1 MAFMCSGK
9 KCSSISIFFFIA
21 SVVALLLVW
30 SGAGSLLGKGEVEK
44 GLQRVSEQLSNIGN
58 KYGKNVS
65 FSHGEV
71 SVDGWGQSKR
81 AVVHNV
87 VIDVTGKAAVDLF
100 KSTISLGDVVASSD
114 PIDSRKLR
122 MEISKKIDISQNG
135 KVINSLVFE
144 EPLVYSYLQ
153 TQVDGIDSFQ
163 HNVVLPKQ
171 ISLQS
176 GSSESVAEGD
186 KNSDERPSEEKYA
199 ISFNEN
205 PSIVFISSSGHGL
218 EFSYDL
224 SGLTLLNNGKNTVT
238 IGTWKSQ
245 LNEDDGA
252 AEGRIAGKHTI
263 TADDIV
269 LYMEQDS
276 TKPYALNINTDF
288 VVDANKV
295 NVNKQETSNP
305 NQSSGEALKGMVSM
319 PEGLDSVENREV
331 VLNNFS
337 LSNPDFKL
345 HATGKFANTK
355 GDPLPSGEINVD
367 IDNLPKFLDSE
378 LVAMQNRGLIEG
390 ALTKIIGQPLA
401 GQEQASIL
409 IKREKNGVFYIGNTN
424 FEELVASV
432 LSGSLMSSHPI
443 SGGRLPDVDPSTGM
457 PSVEKGISLPNKSE
471 DAVEIPITAPKP

>member
-1 MAFMCSGK
+1 MPIMCSGK
-9 KCSSISIFFFIA
+9 KCSPIAIFFFIA
-21 SVVALLLVW
+21 SVAALLLVW

-44 GLQRVSEQLSNIGN
+44 GLKHVSEQLVNIGN
-58 KYGKNVS
+58 KYSKNVN

-71 SVDGWGQSKR
+71 EVDGWGQNKR
-81 AVVHNV
+81 AVIRNV
-87 VIDVTGKAAVDLF
+87 IIDVTGKAAVDLF
-100 KSTISLGDVVASSD
+100 KITVSLGDVVASAD

-122 MEISKKIDISQNG
+122 MEISKKIDISQNN
-135 KVINSLVFE
+135 KVIKSLVFE

-153 TQVDGIDSFQ
+153 TQIDAIDSFQ
-163 HNVVLPKQ
+163 NNIVLPKN
-171 ISLQS
+171 ISFLA
-176 GSSESVAEGD
+176 GTSESVSEMD
-186 KNSDERPSEEKYA
+186 KDGTEQTGEDKYE

-205 PSIVFISSSGHGL
+205 PNILFISSSGHRL

-224 SGLTLLNNGKNTVT
+224 SGLTVLSNGKNIVT

-245 LNEDDGA
+245 LNEDDGG
-252 AEGRIAGKHTI
+252 AEGRVAGKHTI

-288 VVDANKV
+288 IFDERKIA
-295 NVNKQETSNP
+295 VNKQETNNP
-305 NQSSGEALKGMVSM
+305 NQSSGEALKGMASTS
-319 PEGLDSVENREV
+319 ESFDSVDNREV

-378 LVAMQNRGLIEG
+378 IVAMQNRVLIES

-409 IKREKNGVFYIGNTN
+409 IKRERNGVFYIGNTN

-432 LSGSLMSSHPI
+432 LSGSLMSSHPRG
-443 SGGRLPDVDPSTGM
+443 GGRLPEVNPSTRI
-457 PSVEKGISLPNKSE
+457 PSTDQGILPNKAE
-471 DAVEIPITAPKP
+471 DAVELPITAPKP